1 MRLQNKVA
9 IITGA
14 SSGLGQ
20 AIADM
25 FISQGAKVVL
35 SDINENHNHTIND
48 NVVFYKTD
56 VSKKEDVEKLID
68 FAISRFHRLDILVNN
83 AGIGAMSDI
92 SNITDEEWNKVLSI
106 NLNGVFYGIRYA
118 SKYMKENNI
127 KGSIINISSILG
139 KVGFRSASAYCV
151 SKGGVDQLTRAIA
164 LELAHLGIRVNSIAP
179 GFIKTQMTKGVQENK
194 ELNDFIVGNIPMG
207 YMGEPLDIAYTALY
221 LASDES
227 KYITGSVIY
236 VDGGYTAQ

>member
-14 SSGLGQ
+14 SSGLGE
-20 AIADM
+20 AIANM

-35 SDINENHNHTIND
+35 SDINENHTHTLND
-48 NVVFYKTD
+48 DVLFFKTD
-56 VSKKEDVEKLID
+56 VSKKEEVEKLID
-68 FAISRFHRLDILVNN
+68 FAISHFGTLDIVVNN

-106 NLNGVFYGIRYA
+106 NLNGVFYGVRYA
-118 SKYMKENNI
+118 SRYMKEKNI

-151 SKGGVDQLTRAIA
+151 SKGGVDQLTRSIA
-164 LELAHLGIRVNSIAP
+164 LELAPLGIRVNSIAP

-194 ELNDFIVGNIPMG
+194 ALNDFIVGSIPMG
-207 YMGEPLDIAYTALY
+207 YMGDPIDIAYTALY

-227 KYITGSVIY
+227 KYTTGSVIY